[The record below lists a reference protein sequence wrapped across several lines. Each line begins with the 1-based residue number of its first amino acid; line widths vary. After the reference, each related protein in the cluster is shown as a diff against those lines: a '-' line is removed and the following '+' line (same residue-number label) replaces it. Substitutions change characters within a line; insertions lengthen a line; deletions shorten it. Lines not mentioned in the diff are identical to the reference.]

1 MMLANMDYAPA
12 SFWSVATNGA
22 SESARFIAEQLLRG
36 RIKTE
41 RSQTLGAG
49 VVSKSEPCAF
59 SQYQPGRRCALRRTA
74 WLANPR
80 QWFAAFFRRSAG

>member
-1 MMLANMDYAPA
+1 MMFAVADYVPT

-36 RIKTE
+36 RIEAE

-49 VVSKSEPCAF
+49 MDRLRQDAFRIAGECSKQGWDGYGADPVSAK
-59 SQYQPGRRCALRRTA
+59 T
-74 WLANPR
+74 
-80 QWFAAFFRRSAG
+80 FFTGTEIH